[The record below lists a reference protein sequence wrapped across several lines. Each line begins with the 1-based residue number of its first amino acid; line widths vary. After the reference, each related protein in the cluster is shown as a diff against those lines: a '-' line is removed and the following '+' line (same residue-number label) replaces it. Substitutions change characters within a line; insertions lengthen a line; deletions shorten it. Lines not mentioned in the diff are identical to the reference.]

1 MPYSH
6 RVKASVRDLDG
17 EKKIVPVPPNQDTIN
32 ILFKEDIQSEE
43 AMEAWL
49 NQSRPD
55 LGGRPPQNGE
65 EMSLSR
71 VGKHLYEKIFK
82 HYTKK
87 QWDKY
92 PVELNASVLARLPFR
107 LTNDDRYFD
116 DPYEGLPKD
125 GYTKLFENMVLK
137 DKNVDV
143 RLKMDYFA
151 LKDKLPKY
159 KLLVFTGP
167 IDAYFASKGMKKLE
181 YRSIYFETEYVEPS
195 SGYYQDAWMVN
206 YPEPDVRYTRIAEYK
221 HTPNQPLSGRNSP
234 GTVIYREY
242 STDVGDPYYPVPNP
256 ENQALYAKY
265 QRLAEEEEGVVFVGR
280 LASYKYF
287 NMDQAI
293 LTALELYDNLEA
305 EGKLPS

>member
-1 MPYSH
+1 
-6 RVKASVRDLDG
+6 
-17 EKKIVPVPPNQDTIN
+17 VPPNQDTIN
-32 ILFKEDIQSEE
+32 ILFKTNIKSEAE
-43 AMEAWL
+43 MDEWL

-55 LGGRPPQNGE
+55 LKGKAPKNGE
-65 EMSLSR
+65 EMSMSR

-92 PVELNASVLARLPFR
+92 PAQLNASVLARLPFR

-116 DPYEGLPKD
+116 DPYEGLPKH
-125 GYTKLFENMVLK
+125 GYTRLFENMVMK
-137 DKNVDV
+137 DPNIDV
-143 RLKMDYFA
+143 RVNLDYFEI
-151 LKDKLPKY
+151 KDKLPKY
-159 KLLVFTGP
+159 KRLVFTGP

-181 YRSIYFETEYVEPS
+181 YRSINFEIDYLEPKDGYF
-195 SGYYQDAWMVN
+195 QQAWMVN
-206 YPEPDVRYTRIAEYK
+206 YPEPDVNFTRIAEYK
-221 HTPNQPLSGRNSP
+221 HTPNQPASAYKSP

-242 STDVGDPYYPVPNP
+242 STDVGDPYYPVPNV

-265 QRLAEEEEGVVFVGR
+265 QELAKATQEVIFVGR

-293 LTALELYDNLEA
+293 LTALELYDTLET
-305 EGKLPS
+305 EGKLPK